1 MKQKSQRVKALRVYL
16 KKTQKEFS
24 SELGVKSSYFSDI
37 ENNRRPITKKFV
49 QRLNKAFGVSEEWL
63 LNGVGKMYPLN
74 VPQNVPLSENSMTI
88 TEMRELIK
96 SSANQRLKFS
106 IILYEDLKKE
116 YPELYD
122 LRYSFSELSTLI
134 VDLEKVFKEYI
145 EPGIGS
151 LELTESESYQE
162 FKRNSIKDLQHYLKY
177 KEPIQPVLDSIKTFI
192 KSVDKKGILD

>member
-1 MKQKSQRVKALRVYL
+1 MKQQSERVKALRVYL

-37 ENNRRPITKKFV
+37 ENSRRPITKKFV
-49 QRLNKAFGVSEEWL
+49 QRLNKAFGVSEEWV
-63 LNGVGKMYPLN
+63 LNGVGKMYPKN
-74 VPQNVPLSENSMTI
+74 VPHNVPSSENQMTI

-106 IILYEDLKKE
+106 IILYEDLKRE

-122 LRYSFSELSTLI
+122 LRYSFSELANLI
-134 VDLEKVFKEYI
+134 ANLEKVFKEYI

-151 LELTESESYQE
+151 LELPELDNYKE
-162 FKRNSIKDLQHYLKY
+162 FKRKSINDLQNYLKY
-177 KEPIQPVLDSIKTFI
+177 KEPMQHVLDSIKAFI
-192 KSVDKKGILD
+192 KSVDEKGILD